1 MAGVNKVLLIGNL
14 GKDPEL
20 KYTANGTPVCNFSL
34 AVSDYKDKTEWFNI
48 VCFNKQAETA
58 GQYLEK
64 GKSIFIEGRLQTRN
78 YEAKDG
84 TKRYVT
90 EVVVNNFTFL
100 GSKGERVAD
109 NSDEQSDIDPDD
121 LPFEF

>member
-34 AVSDYKDKTEWFNI
+34 AVTDYKDKTEWFNI

-64 GKSIFIEGRLQTRN
+64 GKSIFLEGRLQTRN
-78 YEAKDG
+78 YDDKDG
-84 TKRYVT
+84 NKRYVT
-90 EVVVNNFTFL
+90 EVVVTNFTFL
-100 GSKGERVAD
+100 GPAKPRVAD
-109 NSDEQSDIDPDD
+109 DTDDIDPDD
-121 LPFEF
+121 LPFEN